1 MPVRLPNDWNS
12 IGVAWV
18 EMHVGTVTSTPNSFG
33 FWKAS
38 HFKKDNNQK
47 KTMSP
52 LRQYDTPYS
61 NGDIGLSHCKASK
74 GTFNGN
80 TVVVASKKEGKT
92 MNTLQS
98 KKKKIAA
105 LFAVIY
111 QFSFSCFFTTLVII
125 IVKKKRRKAY
135 NRNPSMKQNIV
146 II

>member
-1 MPVRLPNDWNS
+1 MPVRLPSDWNS

-92 MNTLQS
+92 NEYTTIQKEENRCLVCCY
-98 KKKKIAA
+98 INFPF
-105 LFAVIY
+105 LV
-111 QFSFSCFFTTLVII
+111 FSL
-125 IVKKKRRKAY
+125 R
-135 NRNPSMKQNIV
+135 
-146 II
+146 

>member
-1 MPVRLPNDWNS
+1 MGRNACWYCNEYTQYVWLL
-12 IGVAWV
+12 
-18 EMHVGTVTSTPNSFG
+18 EG
-33 FWKAS
+33 FP
-38 HFKKDNNQK
+38 FQKDNNQK

-105 LFAVIY
+105 LFAVISI
-111 QFSFSCFFTTLVII
+111 FLFLFFHY
-125 IVKKKRRKAY
+125 ASD
-135 NRNPSMKQNIV
+135 NNSEEE
-146 II
+146 